1 MTYEKIRKQLNDFY
15 FGELP
20 SIAERIQKQ
29 VFSKMDTFDGENP
42 NLSSYRLKSKLYACI
57 AEEINPILFA
67 DIPYYFETGALVAH
81 SDGKYNRGALH
92 ANGWLYI
99 RNEHIFCDLDKE
111 AYAQYIDDKW
121 EGVYVQTG
129 TYVDLMHYGI
139 PLKKIFSVG
148 LKGVFAE
155 LNTALADETYSS
167 KREFL
172 ECSLAG
178 INALYTIQ
186 KKFAMQA
193 RKMGMQGLAD
203 IAERV
208 PYEPPTTFHEGLCV
222 MSFMRKAL
230 GALEGVGFNSFGR
243 VDVLLAPLYEADA
256 LKGVS
261 REFQYDLVKKF
272 LLIWDCT
279 LDRREKLQGG
289 YEYEKENTLTLGG
302 CDEEGNPIFNEVA
315 RLFIEA
321 RNELNAVYPKMM
333 LRYSVNSP
341 REYIQLIAAPLL
353 EGKSFSL
360 FENDDVIIPALI
372 QHGLEGAD
380 AVQYCVGGCWDA
392 ITPDV
397 SIKFSGEYLNLL
409 KPLTWLLDRSYE
421 VMEKRG
427 LRHECVEACTT
438 FEEFYNIYLDNVK
451 KLVWR
456 KLDLMRK
463 GASVWHQV
471 NPLCGLSALME
482 TCISKCLDVTAGGGK
497 YNWESVYFSFF
508 GDVVDSLLAIKTL
521 CFDKKMCTL
530 QELFEECRSNWKNE
544 ALRQMALHAPSYGDG
559 CEEASRFAGEF
570 VDDLYKISRGQ
581 PTVYGGEVRIGS
593 NQYTEVIFWGKDTMA
608 TPNGRRYGDYI
619 SMGLSPSRF
628 QSSVSVVE
636 ILDSLRYMDLRN
648 YAGNT
653 SLTLTLPAG
662 RIDMEGL
669 VDFFY
674 ASARSGA
681 QGLQLNCVCKEV
693 LLMAQKEPEK
703 YGHIIVR
710 VCGFSAPFVLLSE
723 EYQNEF
729 ISRLSEE
736 DSAWG

>member
-1 MTYEKIRKQLNDFY
+1 MVCEKIRRQLNDFY
-15 FGELP
+15 FGELQKK
-20 SIAERIQKQ
+20 AENIQRQ
-29 VFSKMDTFDGENP
+29 VFSKMNAFDEANP

-57 AEEINPILFA
+57 AEEITPILFA
-67 DIPYYFETGALVAH
+67 DIPYYFETGALVSH
-81 SDGKYNRGALH
+81 CDGKYNRGTLH
-92 ANGWLYI
+92 ANGWLYM
-99 RNEHIFCDLDKE
+99 RNEHIFCDLDEE
-111 AYAQYIDDKW
+111 AYAQYIDDKC
-121 EGVYVQTG
+121 EGIYVQTG

-139 PLKKIFSVG
+139 PLKKIFALG

-155 LNTALADETYSS
+155 LKSALADELDLQ

-178 INALYTIQ
+178 IDALYTIQ
-186 KKFAMQA
+186 KKFALEA
-193 RKMGMQGLAD
+193 RTKGMDALAD

-222 MSFMRKAL
+222 MAFMRKAL

-243 VDVLLAPLYEADA
+243 VDVLLSPLYEADS
-256 LKGVS
+256 LKGIS
-261 REFQYDLVKKF
+261 REIQYDLVKKF

-302 CDEEGNPIFNEVA
+302 CDENGNTVFNEVT

-341 REYIQLIAAPLL
+341 REYIDLISSPLL

-360 FENDDVIIPALI
+360 FENDDVMIPALI
-372 QHGLEGAD
+372 NHGVEPAD
-380 AVQYCVGGCWDA
+380 AAQYCVGGCWDA

-409 KPLTWLLDRSYE
+409 KPLTWLIDCSYD
-421 VMEKRG
+421 VMKKRG
-427 LRHECVEACTT
+427 LRYEGIEECAT
-438 FEEFYNIYLDNVK
+438 FEEVYNTYLNNVK

-456 KLDLMRK
+456 KLELMRK
-463 GASVWHQV
+463 GATVWCQV
-471 NPLCGLSALME
+471 NPLCCLSALME
-482 TCISKCLDVTAGGGK
+482 TCVAKRLDVTAGGGK

-508 GDVVDSLLAIKTL
+508 GDVIDSLLAIKAL
-521 CFDKKMCTL
+521 CFDKKVCTM
-530 QELFEECRSNWKNE
+530 QELFDECRLNWKNE

-559 CEEASRFAGEF
+559 SEESSRLAGKFA
-570 VDDLYKISRGQ
+570 DDLYLISRGL
-581 PTVYGGEVRIGS
+581 PTRYGGEVRVGS
-593 NQYTEVIFWGKDTMA
+593 NQYTEVIFWGKNTMA
-608 TPNGRRYGDYI
+608 TPNGRRNGDYI

-628 QSSVSVVE
+628 QASVSVVE
-636 ILDSLRYMDLRN
+636 ILDSLRYIDLRK

-662 RIDMEGL
+662 RIDKESL
-669 VDFFY
+669 INFFY
-674 ASARSGA
+674 AAARSGA
-681 QGLQLNCVCKEV
+681 QGVQLNCVSKEV
-693 LLMAQKEPEK
+693 LLMAQKEPGK

-729 ISRLSEE
+729 ISRLSEGE
-736 DSAWG
+736 CI